1 MPRVGKNIYKRKDG
15 RWEGRYIKCRIN
27 GKAKYASV
35 YGHTCEE
42 TKQKLIKAKRIQLK
56 NSEKASAGTVSEVGE
71 KWLTEVSSTLKVS
84 SINKYEGILHNYIVP
99 RFRNTELSAIKNEDL
114 IEFSNMLLKEGGRKK
129 QGLCPSTVNQIMSV
143 MNSLR
148 IYAGETEQK
157 ITA

>member
-56 NSEKASAGTVSEVGE
+56 NSKLNPRATRNN
-71 KWLTEVSSTLKVS
+71 KFYLDCKIPCLILSSHYSMFVCIS
-84 SINKYEGILHNYIVP
+84 H
-99 RFRNTELSAIKNEDL
+99 
-114 IEFSNMLLKEGGRKK
+114 
-129 QGLCPSTVNQIMSV
+129 
-143 MNSLR
+143 
-148 IYAGETEQK
+148 
-157 ITA
+157 